1 MRATRRSNSSLMKEV
16 DWQSRCLAAEAECVQ
31 MREEWEREMHRKDA
45 LIRDLQAEVDRLKSG
60 QVLTQFEGSL
70 DLSQSHLLDL
80 ASTVPGSSTLSPGLT
95 TTLKN
100 SGIFRLPTKPLE
112 RIPSLGEDS
121 TEEDQEHMFEEFF
134 VLGLRDPDTKE
145 CKPQVLYQYPK
156 LDYAQDSVQFKVL
169 PDFCF
174 PLGCTPYPLQLTS
187 SGSALNELLY
197 GREGLTRSSNFF
209 MFTLKA
215 DPKPCRSWDDPN
227 HDRGVI
233 YCVCLLTDE
242 LLITSD
248 GQWIYPKCFCLASF
262 QPCFELHYQVLTS
275 LLAMKRVRR
284 MNVVAGGSLSSSSLG
299 RMMSQTEAVS
309 DEEIAMLCSYHRAAP
324 PSAGSPLRVSLDA
337 HFNYRYPEPWQLD
350 TSWCCPAL
358 FSCLSP
364 SDLLVLLSAF
374 LLEKSIVFL
383 SANKGLLTSCV

>member
-1 MRATRRSNSSLMKEV
+1 MKEV
-16 DWQSRCLAAEAECVQ
+16 DWQARCLAAEAECTQ
-31 MREEWEREMHRKDA
+31 MREEYEREMQRKDA

-60 QVLTQFEGSL
+60 KVLTQFEGSL
-70 DLSQSHLLDL
+70 DLSESHLLDL
-80 ASTVPGSSTLSPGLT
+80 ASTVPGSSTLSGLA

-100 SGIFRLPTKPLE
+100 SGIFRPPTKPLE
-112 RIPSLGEDS
+112 RIPSLGDES
-121 TEEDQEHMFEEFF
+121 TTDEELEHMFEEFF

-197 GREGLTRSSNFF
+197 GRDGLSRSSNFF
-209 MFTLKA
+209 IFTLKSE
-215 DPKPCRSWDDPN
+215 PKPSRSRDDPN

-242 LLITSD
+242 LLITSE

-284 MNVVAGGSLSSSSLG
+284 MNVVAGSSLSSSALG
-299 RMMSQTEAVS
+299 RMMSQTEDVS
-309 DEEIAMLCSYHRAAP
+309 DEDVAVLCSYHRASP
-324 PSAGSPLRVSLDA
+324 PSGGSPMRLSLEA
-337 HFNYRYPEPWQLD
+337 LFQYRYPEAWQLD

-358 FSCLSP
+358 LSCLSP
-364 SDLLVLLSAF
+364 SDLLLLLSAF
-374 LLEKSIVFL
+374 MLEKSIVFT
-383 SANKGLLTSCV
+383 SSNKGLLTSCV